1 MPVFIAWDVPG
12 SGGCGGPFG
21 FWFWRALK
29 PLFDVF
35 DIGIGL
41 FGGVFDVGGVGACL
55 FTDGKVSLL
64 VWGFACCM
72 FEKFRSEGLFSL
84 DRVDTDVGEVCSV
97 WGFSG
102 LENVDQEFVLRE
114 ECLQLFFGAFF
125 FLAGEV
131 LAEFLDRRGDCFF
144 ADPFEGLLRLL
155 SPCPISQSGQGLGES
170 MGSCYLEAPTS
181 PIFYSR
187 RLCEIQY

>member
-1 MPVFIAWDVPG
+1 MRVFIAWDVPG

-29 PLFDVF
+29 TLFDVF
-35 DIGIGL
+35 DIGTDL
-41 FGGVFDVGGVGACL
+41 FGCVFDVGGVGACL

-72 FEKFRSEGLFSL
+72 FEKFRSEGLCGL
-84 DRVDTDVGEVCSV
+84 DRVDTDAGEVCSF

-102 LENVDQEFVLRE
+102 LENVDQGFVLRE
-114 ECLQLFFGAFF
+114 ECFQLFFGAFF

-131 LAEFLDRRGDCFF
+131 LAEFLDRCGDCFF
-144 ADPFEGLLRLL
+144 ADPFEGLLPLR
-155 SPCPISQSGQGLGES
+155 SPYPISQSGEGLGES
-170 MGSCYLEAPTS
+170 VGCGYFEGPKS
-181 PIFYSR
+181 PLYQGWVFYER
-187 RLCEIQY
+187 Y